1 MSPRSSVTRNH
12 EAGTAPRHADGY
24 GSSVHDPDP
33 AVESIPPLSS
43 QPWLTPGVRGIGL
56 ASLLSDLGH
65 EIPTALLPSF
75 LVTVLGAPAAALG
88 LIEGIADALSG
99 VAKVIGGA
107 LADDPGRRRSI
118 AVGGYTLTAILS
130 AMIGLSTAVWQVAIF
145 RTAAWTAR
153 GIRGPSRNALLA
165 DAVDPAAFGRAYG
178 FERAMDNAGAVMG
191 PIVALGLVA
200 LIGIRQAIF
209 VSVIPGLL
217 AAVAIVYAVR
227 HLQRPKERHTA
238 PVRIVVRP
246 LLRGP
251 LGRLL
256 ISVSLFEAGNVAATL
271 LILRTTELLAPT
283 QGTDGATGIAI
294 ALYVGY
300 NLAGTVSALPAGR
313 LADAYG
319 PRLVFAAGVACF
331 ALAYAAFALGS
342 GIAILG
348 AAFVIAGVGIG
359 AAETAENAAAA
370 GLAPGELRGSA
381 FGLLAGIQSAG
392 DFIASA
398 VVGLVWTLVSPTLAF
413 GLAAALMVASL
424 VTMGIDH
431 RARGSDEVPG

>member
-1 MSPRSSVTRNH
+1 M
-12 EAGTAPRHADGY
+12 GTSDRATDAAR
-24 GSSVHDPDP
+24 
-33 AVESIPPLSS
+33 PPSG

-75 LVTVLGAPAAALG
+75 LATVLGAPAAALG

-99 VAKVIGGA
+99 VAKVLGGA
-107 LADDPGRRRSI
+107 LADDSGRRRSI

-130 AMIGLSTAVWQVAIF
+130 ALIGISTAVWQVAIF

-165 DAVDPAAFGRAYG
+165 DAVEPAAYGRAYG

-200 LIGIRQAIF
+200 LIGLRQAIF
-209 VSVIPGLL
+209 LSVIPGLL

-238 PVRIVVRP
+238 PVRVVVRP

-256 ISVSLFEAGNVAATL
+256 VSVSLFEAGNVAATL
-271 LILRTTELLAPT
+271 LILRTTELLAPAH
-283 QGTDGATGIAI
+283 GTDGATTIAI

-300 NLAGTVSALPAGR
+300 NVAATLAALPAGR
-313 LADAYG
+313 LADSHGA
-319 PRLVFAAGVACF
+319 RSVFAAGVACF
-331 ALAYAAFALGS
+331 AVAYLAFATGS
-342 GIAILG
+342 DIVVLG
-348 AAFVIAGVGIG
+348 AAFVLAGIGIG
-359 AAETAENAAAA
+359 AAETAENAAVA
-370 GLAPGELRGSA
+370 GLAPAELRGSA

-398 VVGLVWTLVSPTLAF
+398 VVGLLWTLVSPTLAF
-413 GLAAALMVASL
+413 GVVAALMTGAL
-424 VTMGIDH
+424 VTMAIDH
-431 RARGSDEVPG
+431 RPHASNGQDNRLSSAKPSHGR

>member
-1 MSPRSSVTRNH
+1 MNETVPVT
-12 EAGTAPRHADGY
+12 GT
-24 GSSVHDPDP
+24 
-33 AVESIPPLSS
+33 EPPLTR

-75 LVTVLGAPAAALG
+75 LTTVFGAPAAALG

-99 VAKVIGGA
+99 VAKVAGGA

-130 AMIGLSTAVWQVAIF
+130 ALIGISTAVWQVAIF

-165 DAVDPAAFGRAYG
+165 DAVEPAAYGRAYG
-178 FERAMDNAGAVMG
+178 FERAMDNAGAVVG

-200 LIGIRQAIF
+200 VIGLRQAIF
-209 VSVIPGLL
+209 LSVIPGLL
-217 AAVAIVYAVR
+217 AALAIVYAVR

-256 ISVSLFEAGNVAATL
+256 VSVTLFEAGNVAATL
-271 LILRTTELLAPT
+271 LILRTTELLAPS
-283 QGTDGATGIAI
+283 QGTDGATTIGI

-300 NLAGTVSALPAGR
+300 NVAATLAAVPAGR

-319 PRLVFAAGVACF
+319 PRVVFAVGVACF
-331 ALAYAAFALGS
+331 ALAYLLFATGS
-342 GIAILG
+342 GTVILG
-348 AAFVIAGVGIG
+348 LAFVLAGIGIG
-359 AAETAENAAAA
+359 AAETAENAAVAA
-370 GLAPGELRGSA
+370 LAPSELRGSA

-398 VVGLVWTLVSPTLAF
+398 VVGLVWTLVSPALAF
-413 GLAAALMVASL
+413 GLAAALMLTSL
-424 VTMGIDH
+424 VTMAIGH
-431 RARGSDEVPG
+431 RSRPSEPSGRT

>member
-1 MSPRSSVTRNH
+1 MS
-12 EAGTAPRHADGY
+12 APEPV
-24 GSSVHDPDP
+24 SDP
-33 AVESIPPLSS
+33 EPPLGG

-75 LVTVLGAPAAALG
+75 LTTVLGAPAAALG

-99 VAKVIGGA
+99 VAKVAGGA

-118 AVGGYTLTAILS
+118 AVGGYTATAILS
-130 AMIGLSTAVWQVAIF
+130 ALIGVSTAVWQVAIF

-165 DAVDPAAFGRAYG
+165 DAVEPAAYGRAYG
-178 FERAMDNAGAVMG
+178 FERAMDNAGAVAG

-200 LIGIRQAIF
+200 AIGIRDAIF
-209 VSVIPGLL
+209 LSVIPGLL
-217 AAVAIVYAVR
+217 AALAIVYAVR
-227 HLQRPKERHTA
+227 RLQRPKERRTA

-256 ISVSLFEAGNVAATL
+256 VSVALFEAGNVAATL
-271 LILRTTELLAPT
+271 LILRTTELLAPS
-283 QGTDGATGIAI
+283 QGTISATTTGI

-300 NLAGTVSALPAGR
+300 NVAATLAALPAGR

-319 PRLVFAAGVACF
+319 PRVVFAAGVACF
-331 ALAYAAFALGS
+331 ALAYLVFAAGS
-342 GIAILG
+342 SIPILG
-348 AAFVIAGVGIG
+348 LAFVLAGIGIG
-359 AAETAENAAAA
+359 AAETAENAAVAA
-370 GLAPGELRGSA
+370 LAPSAMRGSA

-413 GLAAALMVASL
+413 GMAAALMVGAL
-424 VTMGIDH
+424 LTMAFGRPSH
-431 RARGSDEVPG
+431 TSA

>member
-1 MSPRSSVTRNH
+1 MSTPEPVS
-12 EAGTAPRHADGY
+12 
-24 GSSVHDPDP
+24 DP
-33 AVESIPPLSS
+33 EPPLGG

-75 LVTVLGAPAAALG
+75 LTTVLGAPAAALG

-99 VAKVIGGA
+99 VAKVAGGA

-118 AVGGYTLTAILS
+118 AVGGYTATAILS
-130 AMIGLSTAVWQVAIF
+130 ALIGVSTAVWQVAIF

-165 DAVDPAAFGRAYG
+165 DAVEPAAYGRAYG
-178 FERAMDNAGAVMG
+178 FERAMDNAGAVAG

-200 LIGIRQAIF
+200 AIGIRDAIF
-209 VSVIPGLL
+209 LSVIPGLL
-217 AAVAIVYAVR
+217 AALAIVYAVR
-227 HLQRPKERHTA
+227 RLQRPKERRTA

-256 ISVSLFEAGNVAATL
+256 VSVALFEAGNVAATL
-271 LILRTTELLAPT
+271 LILRTTELLAPS
-283 QGTDGATGIAI
+283 QGTISATTTGI

-300 NLAGTVSALPAGR
+300 NVAATLAALPAGR

-319 PRLVFAAGVACF
+319 PRVVFAAGVACF
-331 ALAYAAFALGS
+331 ALAYLVFAAGS

-348 AAFVIAGVGIG
+348 LAFVLAGIGIG
-359 AAETAENAAAA
+359 AAETAENAAVAA
-370 GLAPGELRGSA
+370 LAPSAMRGSA

-413 GLAAALMVASL
+413 GMAAALMVGAL
-424 VTMGIDH
+424 LTMAFGRPSH
-431 RARGSDEVPG
+431 TSA

>member
-1 MSPRSSVTRNH
+1 MTESGPDL
-12 EAGTAPRHADGY
+12 DGP
-24 GSSVHDPDP
+24 GPSGP
-33 AVESIPPLSS
+33 
-43 QPWLTPGVRGIGL
+43 PWLTPGVRGIGL

-130 AMIGLSTAVWQVAIF
+130 ALIGISTTIWQVAIF

-165 DAVDPAAFGRAYG
+165 DAVDPTAFGRAYG
-178 FERAMDNAGAVMG
+178 FERAMDNAGAVLG

-200 LIGIRQAIF
+200 FIGIREAIF
-209 VSVIPGLL
+209 LSVIPGLL

-238 PVRIVVRP
+238 PVRIVLRP

-256 ISVSLFEAGNVAATL
+256 VSVSLFEAGNVAATL
-271 LILRTTELLAPT
+271 LILRTTELLTPS
-283 QGTDGATGIAI
+283 QGTDGATTIAI

-300 NLAGTVSALPAGR
+300 NVAATLTALPAGR
-313 LADAYG
+313 LADAHG
-319 PRLVFAAGVACF
+319 ARVVFAAGIACF
-331 ALAYAAFALGS
+331 VLAYLAFATGA
-342 GIAILG
+342 GIVILG
-348 AAFVIAGVGIG
+348 AAFVLAGIGIG
-359 AAETAENAAAA
+359 AAETAENAAVAA
-370 GLAPGELRGSA
+370 LAPAALRGSA

-398 VVGLVWTLVSPTLAF
+398 AVGLVWTLVSPTLAF
-413 GLAAALMVASL
+413 GLAAALMVVAL
-424 VTMGIDH
+424 GTMLLHGK
-431 RARGSDEVPG
+431 RPEPGGV

>member
-1 MSPRSSVTRNH
+1 MDIVASVST
-12 EAGTAPRHADGY
+12 TDPVADAA
-24 GSSVHDPDP
+24 S
-33 AVESIPPLSS
+33 PLSD
-43 QPWLTPGVRGIGL
+43 QAWLTPGVRGIGL

-99 VAKVIGGA
+99 VAKVVGGA
-107 LADDPGRRRSI
+107 LADDPGRRRSV
-118 AVGGYTLTAILS
+118 AVGGYTLTALLS
-130 AMIGLSTAVWQVAIF
+130 ALIGISTAIWQVAIF

-165 DAVDPAAFGRAYG
+165 DAVDPTAYGRAYG
-178 FERAMDNAGAVMG
+178 FERAMDNAGAVIG

-200 LIGIRQAIF
+200 LIGIRGAIF

-256 ISVSLFEAGNVAATL
+256 VSVSLFEAGNVAATL
-271 LILRTTELLAPT
+271 LILRTTELLTPS
-283 QGTDGATGIAI
+283 QGTRGATTIAI

-300 NLAGTVSALPAGR
+300 NVAGTLAALPAGR

-319 PRLVFAAGVACF
+319 ARLVFAIGVACF
-331 ALAYAAFALGS
+331 ALAYVVFATGS

-348 AAFVIAGVGIG
+348 LAFVLAGIGIG
-359 AAETAENAAAA
+359 AAETAENAAVAA
-370 GLAPGELRGSA
+370 LAPSAQRGSA

-413 GLAAALMVASL
+413 GLAAALMVGSL
-424 VTMGIDH
+424 ITMAVGP
-431 RARGSDEVPG
+431 RSRPSESPTGS

>member
-1 MSPRSSVTRNH
+1 MS
-12 EAGTAPRHADGY
+12 APEPV
-24 GSSVHDPDP
+24 SDP
-33 AVESIPPLSS
+33 EPPLGG

-75 LVTVLGAPAAALG
+75 LTTVLGAPAAALG

-99 VAKVIGGA
+99 VAKVAGGA

-118 AVGGYTLTAILS
+118 AVGGYTATAILS
-130 AMIGLSTAVWQVAIF
+130 ALIGVSTAVWQVAIF

-165 DAVDPAAFGRAYG
+165 DAVEPAAYGRAYG
-178 FERAMDNAGAVMG
+178 FERAMDNAGAVAG

-200 LIGIRQAIF
+200 AIGIRDAIF
-209 VSVIPGLL
+209 LSVIPGLL
-217 AAVAIVYAVR
+217 AALAIVYAVR
-227 HLQRPKERHTA
+227 RLQRPKERRTA

-256 ISVSLFEAGNVAATL
+256 VSVALFEAGNVAATL
-271 LILRTTELLAPT
+271 LILRTTELLAPS
-283 QGTDGATGIAI
+283 QGTTGATTIGI

-300 NLAGTVSALPAGR
+300 NVAATLAALPAGR

-319 PRLVFAAGVACF
+319 PRGVFAAGVACF
-331 ALAYAAFALGS
+331 AVAYIVFAAGS

-348 AAFVIAGVGIG
+348 LAFVLAGIGIG
-359 AAETAENAAAA
+359 AAETAENAAVAA
-370 GLAPGELRGSA
+370 LAPSAMRGSA

-413 GLAAALMVASL
+413 GMAAALMVGAL
-424 VTMGIDH
+424 LTMAFGRPSH
-431 RARGSDEVPG
+431 TSA

>member
-1 MSPRSSVTRNH
+1 MDIVASVST
-12 EAGTAPRHADGY
+12 TDPVADAA
-24 GSSVHDPDP
+24 S
-33 AVESIPPLSS
+33 PLSD
-43 QPWLTPGVRGIGL
+43 QAWLTPGVRGIGL

-99 VAKVIGGA
+99 VAKVVGGA
-107 LADDPGRRRSI
+107 LADDPGRRRSV
-118 AVGGYTLTAILS
+118 AVGGYTLTALLS
-130 AMIGLSTAVWQVAIF
+130 ALIGISTAIWQVAIF

-165 DAVDPAAFGRAYG
+165 DAVDPTAYGRAYG
-178 FERAMDNAGAVMG
+178 FERAMDNAGAVIG

-200 LIGIRQAIF
+200 LIGIRGAIF

-256 ISVSLFEAGNVAATL
+256 VSVSLFEAGNVAATL
-271 LILRTTELLAPT
+271 LILRTTELLTPS
-283 QGTDGATGIAI
+283 QGTRGATTIAI
-294 ALYVGY
+294 ALYFGY
-300 NLAGTVSALPAGR
+300 NVAGTLAALPAGR

-319 PRLVFAAGVACF
+319 ARLVFAIGVACF
-331 ALAYAAFALGS
+331 ALAYVVFATGS

-348 AAFVIAGVGIG
+348 LAFVLAGIGIG
-359 AAETAENAAAA
+359 AAETAENAAVAA
-370 GLAPGELRGSA
+370 LAPSAQRGSA

-413 GLAAALMVASL
+413 GLAAALMVGSL
-424 VTMGIDH
+424 ITMAVGPRSRPSESPI
-431 RARGSDEVPG
+431 GS